1 MTLPVN
7 SSLEWHA
14 YRFGYEFDFLTRN
27 NWFAGFILEAKYL
40 DVQAS
45 LVSPLASEFAHAQA
59 PIPALGGIGRYY
71 IVPSVSIT
79 GEVTALKIPSVQNKY
94 GGHFADVD
102 IYGTV
107 NWTPNVGTQ
116 IGYRAMDVGYL
127 VKRDTGAMTL
137 KGMYVA
143 VVARY

>member
-1 MTLPVN
+1 M
-7 SSLEWHA
+7 
-14 YRFGYEFDFLTRN
+14 
-27 NWFAGFILEAKYL
+27 
-40 DVQAS
+40 
-45 LVSPLASEFAHAQA
+45 
-59 PIPALGGIGRYY
+59 
-71 IVPSVSIT
+71 
-79 GEVTALKIPSVQNKY
+79 TALKIPSVQNKY